1 MFHLTRERNILLRGL
16 WFHMEFDRLAT
27 STDMAPTPQD
37 MNFKA
42 LFTEY
47 DDSIAGDINLDP
59 LGLLTIWSG
68 YGQKIFRNR
77 ISSISN
83 DVRSYT
89 LNLFHHHL
97 IRSLIRDDS
106 VILSGTLAKAYPG
119 GKDSLAFKQACL
131 IHLENLF
138 IFSQLQNERMGMKW
152 APEAVVGGLLGV
164 SKARRRIG
172 TGDDVTLQFSAS
184 KEAQLLVRQLLLGVS
199 GRYKTPMMEMGFFDR
214 LYNDGGERATA
225 MWSSAEQFINGQERL
240 RGLAKLLL
248 AHLKRLLASD
258 QKVPAMEL
266 SEVDIKVKK
275 GYVHAFASAEVV
287 GSYARDYWLHVTE
300 LDRGAAGAILSVIDG
315 DIGLGRKVIAS
326 SVFGR
331 ALALRR
337 QDDAAADRLQLEHV
351 LVIEPFLT
359 NLDLLFSL
367 VLSKQ
372 SHDLEDVAVAWGRYG
387 RSAATLPDQAAAIKA
402 DTALCSV
409 LAGLGRKRLAR
420 LVSLVNCGGLAEQV
434 ALLLGYHKEVMSLR
448 GQMPW
453 LALEADGGIKV
464 FVRRPA
470 QPAVEQRTVA
480 YWANQYYIPQFANL
494 VRGFRGVQA

>member
-1 MFHLTRERNILLRGL
+1 M
-16 WFHMEFDRLAT
+16 
-27 STDMAPTPQD
+27 PQD
-37 MNFKA
+37 MNFKS

-97 IRSLIRDDS
+97 IRIVIRDDS
-106 VILSGTLAKAYPG
+106 VNLSAALAKAYPG
-119 GKDSLAFKQACL
+119 GKESLVFKQACL

-138 IFSQLQNERMGMKW
+138 VFAHLQNERLGMKW
-152 APEAVVGGLLGV
+152 TPQAVVGGLFGA

-214 LYNDGGERATA
+214 LYNDGGERAIA
-225 MWSSAEQFINGQERL
+225 MWAAAGQFINGQEQL
-240 RGLAKLLL
+240 RGLEKSLL
-248 AHLKRLLASD
+248 AHFKRLLAVD
-258 QKVPAMEL
+258 QKAPALEF
-266 SEVDIKVKK
+266 SEVDIKLKK
-275 GYVHAFASAEVV
+275 GYVQAFASAEVV
-287 GSYARDYWLHVTE
+287 GGYARDYWLGVTE
-300 LDRGAAGAILSVIDG
+300 LDRGAAGAILNVIDG
-315 DIGLGRKVIAS
+315 DIGHGREVVAS

-331 ALALRR
+331 ALALR
-337 QDDAAADRLQLEHV
+337 QDDGAADRIQLEHV
-351 LVIEPFLT
+351 LAIEPFLT
-359 NLDLLFSL
+359 NLDLLFGL
-367 VLSKQ
+367 ILAKQ
-372 SHDLEDVAVAWGRYG
+372 SHDLDDVTAAWGRYG
-387 RSAATLPDQAAAIKA
+387 RSAATLPDQAAGVKA
-402 DTALCSV
+402 DTILCGV
-409 LAGLGRKRLAR
+409 LAGTGRNRLMR
-420 LVSLVNCGGLAEQV
+420 LVALANCSSLAEQV
-434 ALLLGYHKEVMSLR
+434 VLLLAYHKDVMSSR
-448 GQMPW
+448 GQAPW
-453 LALEADGGIKV
+453 LTLEADSGIKV

-470 QPAVEQRTVA
+470 QPAVEQRTEA
-480 YWANQYYIPQFANL
+480 YWSNRYYIPQFANL

>member
-1 MFHLTRERNILLRGL
+1 ML
-16 WFHMEFDRLAT
+16 
-27 STDMAPTPQD
+27 PD
-37 MNFKA
+37 MNFNA

-59 LGLLTIWSG
+59 LGLLTIWSA

-106 VILSGTLAKAYPG
+106 VILSAALTKAYPS

-131 IHLENLF
+131 IYLENLF
-138 IFSQLQNERMGMKW
+138 VFAHLQNERLSMKW
-152 APEAVVGGLLGV
+152 APQAVVGGLFGAG
-164 SKARRRIG
+164 KARRRIG
-172 TGDDVTLQFSAS
+172 TGDNVTLHFSAS

-214 LYNDGGERATA
+214 LYNAGGERATE
-225 MWSSAEQFINGQERL
+225 MWAAAGKFINAQEQL
-240 RGLAKLLL
+240 RTLTKSLLT
-248 AHLKRLLASD
+248 HFKRLLAAD
-258 QKVPAMEL
+258 QKVPALEF
-266 SEVDIKVKK
+266 SEVEINIKK
-275 GYVHAFASAEVV
+275 GYVRAFASAEVV
-287 GSYARDYWLHVTE
+287 GGYARDYWLGVTE
-300 LDRGAAGAILSVIDG
+300 LDRGAAGAILNVIDG
-315 DIGLGRKVIAS
+315 DIGHGRKVVAS
-326 SVFGR
+326 SVFRR

-337 QDDAAADRLQLEHV
+337 KDGAVADRLQLEHV
-351 LVIEPFLT
+351 LAIEPFLT
-359 NLDLLFSL
+359 NLNLLFGL
-367 VLSKQ
+367 ILAKQ
-372 SHDLEDVAVAWGRYG
+372 SHDLDDVVAAWGRYG

-402 DTALCSV
+402 DTALCGALV
-409 LAGLGRKRLAR
+409 GLGRNRLMRLAE
-420 LVSLVNCGGLAEQV
+420 LANCSSLAEQV
-434 ALLLGYHKEVMSLR
+434 ALLLAYHKDVMSSR
-448 GQMPW
+448 GQTPW
-453 LALEADGGIKV
+453 LALQADSGIKV

-470 QPAVEQRTVA
+470 QPAVEQRTAA